1 VQGRSLGFIGRE
13 SRLRHFLY
21 KVVTHPKYDA
31 MIVVCILI
39 SAILLALDAP
49 TLHPDSTTKSAIFWI
64 DLVTI
69 IIFTL
74 ECIAKIVTFGFFF
87 NGKFS
92 YLRGMWNILDF
103 IILIFS
109 FLCLTSLAQTF
120 RVVKTFRI
128 LRCLRLIGRNEGLKV
143 AVRALLFAIPN
154 IL

>member
-1 VQGRSLGFIGRE
+1 
-13 SRLRHFLY
+13 
-21 KVVTHPKYDA
+21 VVTHPKYDA